1 MITLTVSFLHV
12 KDTNDSVFQINNKLQ
27 NKRSLILRLCN
38 VCEMQKHKPSTVG
51 KRYNKFCHQLVPS
64 NWKALWQLW
73 GSSWP
78 GEVPQQ
84 NIFTKQHLFN
94 CSLLNFGGKLLRSL
108 AKVSIF
114 GHTCKYSYV
123 SYRFLW
129 HGYLTNC
136 WWSYFMAE
144 YQFLDDYILGYE
156 IVNEPWCGDV
166 YEVPFKCI
174 RRK

>member
-1 MITLTVSFLHV
+1 MNSPLPGINISTFYEWSLLLT
-12 KDTNDSVFQINNKLQ
+12 SVFMYKTYV
-27 NKRSLILRLCN
+27 KF
-38 VCEMQKHKPSTVG
+38 KSTYEIR
-51 KRYNKFCHQLVPS
+51 KTNYYFCLQLVRS
-64 NWKALWQLW
+64 NRKALWQLW
-73 GSSWP
+73 RSSRS
-78 GEVPQQ
+78 GKISRISREK
-84 NIFTKQHLFN
+84 NLFTR
-94 CSLLNFGGKLLRSL
+94 SLLNFGGKLLRSL